1 MCEYCGCQE
10 VPAIAQ
16 LTVEHDEIRAVAR
29 EAGRAGHS
37 EDHGAA
43 VAAAQRLLELLE
55 PHTAIEERGLF
66 PAMAGEFAEH
76 TSSLVADHRRIEDA
90 LADLASSTG
99 PSKGWTGRL
108 DTALSEL
115 FEHILR
121 EQDGLF
127 PATLSVLTP
136 EQWEALDEVRAQ
148 VQSRRAVPA
157 H

>member
-99 PSKGWTGRL
+99 PSEGWTGGWTRPCPSCSS
-108 DTALSEL
+108 TSCA
-115 FEHILR
+115 
-121 EQDGLF
+121 
-127 PATLSVLTP
+127 
-136 EQWEALDEVRAQ
+136 
-148 VQSRRAVPA
+148 SRTVCSPPRSRC
-157 H
+157 